1 MRPNLAIQAFLGLYI
16 FIFFLYLFGPLVIMS
31 VTAFNSAEFPAIT
44 PWECFSFRWFNE
56 GKIAYDGQHLAGLL
70 SDWRLH
76 DGIISSLI
84 IGAGVVTLSVPIGM
98 AAAIVLTQVRSQ
110 LRDIYYSI
118 SIMPVLFPGVIIG
131 ISTVVLW
138 DRIAGLGGEGFIADI
153 GRNGIFLTILAQTC
167 FISTYCF
174 LIFVARLQRFDQT
187 QEEAALD
194 LGASQTQVFFK
205 ILVPYLSPAIA
216 SALSFRGFRSARI
229 KKNSFL
235 NVIAFLFSF
244 ENYNTTV
251 FSILSDQTLTTVIAS
266 KVRLGISPALS
277 ALALTIIA
285 LTIIAAVT
293 YEVLRRR
300 AEKRYAESQ
309 EKFVK
314 EKAADNRINKKYKA
328 GFKIPKGITAILLI
342 VVFATY
348 GATQIVKNDLYGQS
362 CIDAADKEKKSKFLE
377 QLQTLESNELTD
389 EELSGGS
396 LGGNQDYGDIFGD
409 PSLFQ
414 DFGGFD

>member
-1 MRPNLAIQAFLGLYI
+1 MRSSHAMNFLMGIYI
-16 FIFFLYLFGPLVIMS
+16 LVFFTYLFGPLIIMS
-31 VTAFNSAEFPAIT
+31 FTAFNSAEFPAIT

-70 SDWRLH
+70 TDWRLH
-76 DGIISSLI
+76 DGLISSLI
-84 IGAGVVTLSVPIGM
+84 IGAGVVCLSVPIGM
-98 AAAIVLTQVRSQ
+98 AAAIVLTQVKSQ
-110 LRDIYYSI
+110 LRDVYYSI

-138 DRIAGLGGEGFIADI
+138 DRIAGLGGGGFISDI

-194 LGASQTQVFFK
+194 LGATQTQVFFK
-205 ILVPYLSPAIA
+205 ILIPYLAPAIA
-216 SALSFRGFRSARI
+216 SAA
-229 KKNSFL
+229 
-235 NVIAFLFSF
+235 VIAFLASF

-285 LTIIAAVT
+285 LTVIAAVT

-300 AEKRYAESQ
+300 QERKYIESQ
-309 EKFVK
+309 EEFVK
-314 EKAADNRINKKYKA
+314 EKAASSRVNKEYKA
-328 GFKIPKGITAILLI
+328 GFKIPKGIVALILLVI
-342 VVFATY
+342 IGSYV
-348 GATQIVKNDLYGQS
+348 ATQVVKNDLYGNS
-362 CIDAADKEKKSKFLE
+362 CIEAADSIKKSKFLD
-377 QLQTLESNELTD
+377 QLQTLESNQLSD
-389 EELSGGS
+389 EDLQGGS

-409 PSLFQ
+409 PTLFQ

>member
-1 MRPNLAIQAFLGLYI
+1 MTSSHVMKFMMGLYL
-16 FIFFLYLFGPLVIMS
+16 FIFFTYLFGPLIIMS
-31 VTAFNSAEFPAIT
+31 FTAFNSAEFPAIT
-44 PWECFSFRWFNE
+44 PWECFTFRWFNE
-56 GKIAYDGQHLAGLL
+56 GKIAYDGQHLAGLFT
-70 SDWRLH
+70 DWRLH
-76 DGIISSLI
+76 DGLISSLI
-84 IGAGVVTLSVPIGM
+84 IGGGVVLLAVPIGM
-98 AAAIVLTQVRSQ
+98 AAAIVLTQVKSQ

-138 DRIAGLGGEGFIADI
+138 DRLAGLGGEGFISEI

-205 ILVPYLSPAIA
+205 ILIPYLAPAIA
-216 SALSFRGFRSARI
+216 SAA
-229 KKNSFL
+229 
-235 NVIAFLFSF
+235 VIAFLASF

-277 ALALTIIA
+277 ALALSIIA

-293 YEVLRRR
+293 YEILRRR
-300 AEKRYAESQ
+300 EEKKYALSQ
-309 EKFVK
+309 EKYVT
-314 EKAADNRINKKYKA
+314 EKAAISRIDKDYKV
-328 GFKIPKGITAILLI
+328 GFKIPKGIVAIILLVI
-342 VVFATY
+342 LCSY
-348 GATQIVKNDLYGQS
+348 GGTQILKNDLYGQS
-362 CIDAADKEKKSKFLE
+362 CIDAADKEKKSKFLD
-377 QLQTLESNELTD
+377 QLQVLEQNELSD
-389 EELSGGS
+389 EELGGGNF
-396 LGGNQDYGDIFGD
+396 GGNQDYGDIFGD
-409 PSLFQ
+409 PNLFQ
-414 DFGGFD
+414 DFAF

>member
-1 MRPNLAIQAFLGLYI
+1 MMGLYI
-16 FIFFLYLFGPLVIMS
+16 VIFFTYLFGPLIIMS
-31 VTAFNSAEFPAIT
+31 VTAFNSAEFPSIT
-44 PWECFSFRWFNE
+44 PWECFSFRWFDE

-70 SDWRLH
+70 TDWRLH
-76 DGIISSLI
+76 DGLISSLI
-84 IGAGVVTLSVPIGM
+84 IGAGVITLAVPIGM
-98 AAAIVLTQVRSQ
+98 AAAIVLTQVRSN
-110 LRDIYYSI
+110 LRNVFYSI

-138 DRIAGLGGEGFIADI
+138 DRIAGMGGESFLSDI

-194 LGASQTQVFFK
+194 LGATQTQVFFK
-205 ILVPYLSPAIA
+205 ILIPYLMPAIA
-216 SALSFRGFRSARI
+216 SAA
-229 KKNSFL
+229 
-235 NVIAFLFSF
+235 VIAFLASF

-277 ALALTIIA
+277 ALALTIIV
-285 LTIIAAVT
+285 LTVIAAVT
-293 YEVLRRR
+293 YEILRRR
-300 AEKRYAESQ
+300 EERRYVATQ
-309 EKFVK
+309 EEFVQ
-314 EKAADNRINKKYKA
+314 EKAATSRIDKNYKI
-328 GFKIPKGITAILLI
+328 GFRIPKWVVAIILLVI
-342 VVFATY
+342 FCSY

-362 CIDAADKEKKSKFLE
+362 CIDTADEAKKAKFYENLD
-377 QLQTLESNELTD
+377 SYNVDELSE

-396 LGGNQDYGDIFGD
+396 LGGTNDYGDIFGD

>member
-1 MRPNLAIQAFLGLYI
+1 MTSSHIMKFMMGLYL
-16 FIFFLYLFGPLVIMS
+16 FIFFTYLFGPLIIMS
-31 VTAFNSAEFPAIT
+31 FTAFNSAEFPAIT
-44 PWECFSFRWFNE
+44 PWECFTFRWFNE

-70 SDWRLH
+70 TDWRLH
-76 DGIISSLI
+76 DGLISSLI
-84 IGAGVVTLSVPIGM
+84 IGGGVVLLAVPIGM
-98 AAAIVLTQVRSQ
+98 AAAIVLTQVKSK
-110 LRDIYYSI
+110 LRDIYYAV

-138 DRIAGLGGEGFIADI
+138 DRLAGLGGEGFISEI

-205 ILVPYLSPAIA
+205 ILVPYLAPAIA
-216 SALSFRGFRSARI
+216 SAA
-229 KKNSFL
+229 
-235 NVIAFLFSF
+235 VIAFLASF

-277 ALALTIIA
+277 ALALSIIA

-293 YEVLRRR
+293 YELLRRR
-300 AEKRYAESQ
+300 EEKKYALSQ
-309 EKFVK
+309 EKYVT
-314 EKAADNRINKKYKA
+314 EKAATSRIDKEYKV
-328 GFKIPKGITAILLI
+328 GFRIPKGIVAIIFLVI
-342 VVFATY
+342 FCSY
-348 GATQIVKNDLYGQS
+348 GATQIMKNDLYGQS
-362 CIDAADKEKKSKFLE
+362 CIDAADKEKKSKFLD
-377 QLQTLESNELTD
+377 QLQVLEQNKLTD
-389 EELSGGS
+389 EELGGGN

-409 PSLFQ
+409 PNLFQ
-414 DFGGFD
+414 DFAF

>member
-1 MRPNLAIQAFLGLYI
+1 MRSSHAMNFLMGIYI
-16 FIFFLYLFGPLVIMS
+16 LVFFTYLFGPLIIMS
-31 VTAFNSAEFPAIT
+31 FTAFNSAEFPAIT

-70 SDWRLH
+70 TDWRLH
-76 DGIISSLI
+76 DGLISSLI
-84 IGAGVVTLSVPIGM
+84 IGAGVVCLSVPIGM
-98 AAAIVLTQVRSQ
+98 AAAIVLTQVKSQ
-110 LRDIYYSI
+110 LRDVYYSI

-138 DRIAGLGGEGFIADI
+138 DRIAGLGGGGFISDI

-194 LGASQTQVFFK
+194 LGATQTQVFFK
-205 ILVPYLSPAIA
+205 ILIPYLAPAIA
-216 SALSFRGFRSARI
+216 SAA
-229 KKNSFL
+229 
-235 NVIAFLFSF
+235 VIAFLASF

-285 LTIIAAVT
+285 LTVIAAVT
-293 YEVLRRR
+293 YEILRRR
-300 AEKRYAESQ
+300 QEKKYAESQ
-309 EKFVK
+309 EDFVK
-314 EKAADNRINKKYKA
+314 EKAASSRVNKEFKA
-328 GFKIPKGITAILLI
+328 GFKIPKGIVALILLVI
-342 VVFATY
+342 IGSYV
-348 GATQIVKNDLYGQS
+348 ATQIVKNDLYGSS
-362 CIDAADKEKKSKFLE
+362 CIEAADTLKKSKFLD
-377 QLQTLESNELTD
+377 QLQTLESNQLTD
-389 EELSGGS
+389 EDLQGGS
-396 LGGNQDYGDIFGD
+396 LGGTQDYGDIFGD
-409 PSLFQ
+409 PTLFQ